1 MKTVN
6 LKKHFIFIAV
16 YLHVLLFV
24 YAAASKVLDFENFRA
39 QLGQSPLLSAFADSV
54 ALLVPA
60 LEFAIVGLLIFP
72 KYRTQGLYAA
82 YFMMVSFSAYI
93 FIILNFSSFVPCS
106 CGGILEKM
114 SWNEH
119 LLFNLAFVLLS
130 ATAILMRWQQKDH
143 KSWRFTP
150 LAWLGISS
158 IASVTIVIILFIASD
173 SIMQYHNKFTRRFP
187 HLTAIK
193 NYKKDLGYNSYYFA
207 GVDSTFVYLGNTTA
221 PLLLTQLDQTLRH
234 QSSHKITLD
243 RKEFLYRSVQLR
255 VAPPYFYVFDGT
267 VPCVYSGKVNDW
279 KAKFIRKNSEY
290 FSQAVPMDAHRM
302 AIRILKRG
310 SAENILATMDL
321 RDTSALNTNPK
332 LLEKQIDG
340 VFDTDGRLA
349 YSAGMDRLV
358 YLYAYRNQFIVADRE
373 AQLDFRDNTI
383 DTISRAQLDIIDLH
397 DRGEKKFGK
406 RPLLVNKN
414 MAVFQ
419 NLLFVDSAIPGKYE
433 DPDTWKSSSIIDVYD
448 LLKHRY
454 LLSFY
459 IPAEDGEKIR
469 SLAVYNDK
477 LYTLAGQKLAVY
489 KLGENLTKYY
499 EKKAFQK
506 Q

>member
-1 MKTVN
+1 MKTAIF
-6 LKKHFIFIAV
+6 KKYFILSV
-16 YLHVLLFV
+16 TYLYVLLFV
-24 YAAASKVLDFENFRA
+24 YAAMSKVLDFENFRA
-39 QLGQSPLLSAFADSV
+39 QLGQSPLLSAFADYVSWMVPVIEFTIV
-54 ALLVPA
+54 ALLV
-60 LEFAIVGLLIFP
+60 FQ
-72 KYRTQGLYAA
+72 KYRLLGLYGAFSLMSA
-82 YFMMVSFSAYI
+82 FSAYI

-106 CGGILEKM
+106 CGGILENM
-114 SWNEH
+114 GWHEH
-119 LLFNLAFVLLS
+119 LIFNIAFVIL
-130 ATAILMRWQQKDH
+130 AAVAILMLWHCTR
-143 KSWRFTP
+143 KSAWKFTP
-150 LAWLGISS
+150 IITLAILATSALAI
-158 IASVTIVIILFIASD
+158 VTILFVGSD
-173 SIMQYHNKFTRRFP
+173 SIMQYHNKFQRRFP
-187 HLTAIK
+187 HLTAIEAH
-193 NYKKDLGYNSYYFA
+193 KKDLRYNSYYFA

-221 PLLLTQLDQTLRH
+221 PLLLTQLDPTIRH
-234 QSSHKITLD
+234 QSSHQITLD
-243 RKEFLYRSVQLR
+243 RREFLYRSIQLR

-267 VPCVYSGKVNDW
+267 VPCVYLGKVNEW
-279 KAKFIRKNSEY
+279 NAKFIRKNSEY
-290 FSQAVPMDAHRM
+290 FSQAVPMDPDRM

-321 RDTSALNTNPK
+321 RDTSALSANEK

-340 VFDTDGRLA
+340 VFDTDGRLG

-358 YLYAYRNQFIVADRE
+358 YLYAYRNQYIVADRE

-383 DTISRAQLDIIDLH
+383 DTITRAQLDIIDLH

-414 MAVFQ
+414 MAVFE